1 MSLLKPAR
9 KLHKILSYFVFI
21 QVTLWIASG
30 AYFAL
35 VPFQPLVKS
44 QDYYQPPTL
53 TADPLSVSET
63 IRFMD
68 SPLESLSLSPSAQ
81 GTLLKTAHGVFS
93 VHTGHEA
100 LPIDRDAIARFAQT
114 LYTGP
119 GTLQPPQFLE
129 RVEPRVAG
137 LVDEV
142 GGKFDLWLVEAN
154 DGPGTRLYFDAYGAL
169 VTVRNDAWV
178 GFDLLWRLH
187 IMDYG
192 EGEDFNN
199 PLLMIF
205 SVTALLFAL
214 SGCVLA
220 IGGLRQSLGRR
231 LTRRRRARG

>member
-21 QVTLWIASG
+21 QVTLWIVGG

-35 VPFQPLVKS
+35 VPFKPLVKG
-44 QDYYQPPTL
+44 QDYYQPPAL

-63 IRFMD
+63 IRFMET
-68 SPLESLSLSPSAQ
+68 PLESLSISPSAQ
-81 GTLLKTAHGVFS
+81 GPLLKTNQSVFS
-93 VHTGHEA
+93 VNTGHEA
-100 LPIDRDAIARFAQT
+100 LPIDKDAIARFAQT

-119 GTLQPPQFLE
+119 GSLKPPTFLDTI
-129 RVEPRVAG
+129 EPKVAG

-142 GGKFDLWLVEAN
+142 GGRRELWLVEAN
-154 DGPGTRLYFDAYGAL
+154 DGPGTRLYFDAYGTL

-178 GFDLLWRLH
+178 GFDLLWKLH

-199 PLLMIF
+199 PLLMVF
-205 SVTALLFAL
+205 SVSALLFAL

-220 IGGLRQSLGRR
+220 IGGLRQSLSRR